1 MGRGGPGGPRWGHQ
15 LGLRLRQNKQA
26 GGVYKVREAA
36 KKILLMSLKKSS
48 KICFL
53 PLMDGTLLPP
63 PSLNGPAIRRRFF
76 IAASLW

>member
-36 KKILLMSLKKSS
+36 KKNSSLNVFLKKVPKFVFS
-48 KICFL
+48 FN
-53 PLMDGTLLPP
+53 GWHFTPP
-63 PSLNGPAIRRRFF
+63 PLS
-76 IAASLW
+76 